1 MLDPFELSMQSASKQ
16 MAQEFS
22 NPQPK
27 APRTKKA
34 DKPAAVIT
42 PAAPAVTQAP
52 PPVIAQEAPAP
63 ESDTKAAQI
72 IPDEPEQEPFSSECI
87 TPPTE
92 KEEPAPAPQPQAEIP
107 AAAEP
112 VAAEPVKKSRSIGK
126 RFIGSLLALLSLPG
140 SLTISGGFLLSLLSI
155 ILAASSLKKSR
166 KGGFL
171 LTVGIIGM
179 LASIAVGVLSVSV
192 ISNETFDAAAS
203 QVWNTMRYDGLP
215 AFVFSIVDFLEKLQ
229 LVTTDFIR
237 DTVSLIQSAI

>member
-42 PAAPAVTQAP
+42 PAAPAVTQAA

-92 KEEPAPAPQPQAEIP
+92 KEEPAPTPQPQAEIP

-126 RFIGSLLALLSLPG
+126 RFIGSLLSLPG
-140 SLTISGGFLLSLLSI
+140 ALTISGGFLLSLLSI

-192 ISNETFDAAAS
+192 IPNETFDAAAS